1 MQRASSLK
9 GTHKLMKKRILA
21 LSLLGLS
28 SCVFA
33 DSELPS
39 TSYEMTV
46 AVEEQSLKHD
56 FPSVKF
62 DYLGQTLTT
71 SVDECS
77 YTGTL
82 SEDDDNTILL
92 SATMSCTN
100 ESGSSYSEMP
110 DFALKPEGGEAS
122 MSFGDG
128 ETDMWTYSVTV
139 KKLDL

>member
-1 MQRASSLK
+1 
-9 GTHKLMKKRILA
+9 MKNRILA

-28 SCVFA
+28 SSVFA

-39 TSYEMTV
+39 SSYEMTV

-92 SATMSCTN
+92 SATMSCTY
-100 ESGSSYSEMP
+100 ESGSSYNEMP
-110 DFALKPEGGEAS
+110 DFVLKHEGGEAS

>member
-1 MQRASSLK
+1 
-9 GTHKLMKKRILA
+9 MKKRILA

-28 SCVFA
+28 SSVFA

-92 SATMSCTN
+92 SATMSCTY

-110 DFALKPEGGEAS
+110 DFVLKHEG
-122 MSFGDG
+122 GDG

>member
-1 MQRASSLK
+1 
-9 GTHKLMKKRILA
+9 MKKRILA

-28 SCVFA
+28 SSVFA

-92 SATMSCTN
+92 SATMSCTY

-110 DFALKPEGGEAS
+110 DFVLKHEGGEAS

>member
-1 MQRASSLK
+1 
-9 GTHKLMKKRILA
+9 MKNRILA

-28 SCVFA
+28 SSVFA

-39 TSYEMTV
+39 SSYEMTV
-46 AVEEQSLKHD
+46 AVEEQSLKRD

-82 SEDDDNTILL
+82 SEGDENTILL
-92 SATMSCTN
+92 SATMSCTY

-110 DFALKPEGGEAS
+110 DFVLKYEGGEAS

-128 ETDMWTYSVTV
+128 ESDVWTYSVKV

>member
-1 MQRASSLK
+1 
-9 GTHKLMKKRILA
+9 MKNRILA

-28 SCVFA
+28 SSVFA

-92 SATMSCTN
+92 SATMSCTY

-110 DFALKPEGGEAS
+110 DFVLKHEGGEAS

-128 ETDMWTYSVTV
+128 ETDMWTHSVTV

>member
-1 MQRASSLK
+1 
-9 GTHKLMKKRILA
+9 MKNRILA

-28 SCVFA
+28 SSVFA

-39 TSYEMTV
+39 SSYEMTV
-46 AVEEQSLKHD
+46 AVEEQSLKRD

-82 SEDDDNTILL
+82 SQHDDDTILL

-100 ESGSSYSEMP
+100 DSGASYSEMP
-110 DFALKPEGGEAS
+110 DFMLKHEGGEAS

-128 ETDMWTYSVTV
+128 ETDVWTYSVTV

>member
-1 MQRASSLK
+1 
-9 GTHKLMKKRILA
+9 MKKRILA

-28 SCVFA
+28 SSVFA

-92 SATMSCTN
+92 SATMSCTY

-110 DFALKPEGGEAS
+110 VLVLKYEGGEAS

-128 ETDMWTYSVTV
+128 ETDVWTYSVTV

>member
-1 MQRASSLK
+1 
-9 GTHKLMKKRILA
+9 
-21 LSLLGLS
+21 
-28 SCVFA
+28 
-33 DSELPS
+33 
-39 TSYEMTV
+39 MTV

-92 SATMSCTN
+92 SATMSCTY

-110 DFALKPEGGEAS
+110 DFVLKHEGGEAS

-128 ETDMWTYSVTV
+128 DTDMWTYSVTV